1 MKLDWCAYRFISS
14 WTHFCIF
21 FFFFLATMSLWSGLK
36 LYLELQKN
44 SLQVLLARK
53 VYYFF
58 FIFFFF
64 IFTHSEL
71 ITWRRSGMVGQVGRY
86 LHSTSDDLENETP
99 KINSSF
105 KWDLFLNVCFS
116 LFAPTFTRYS
126 FTEPL
131 WRRHHPPDYKK
142 LYHQMILKLLL

>member
-1 MKLDWCAYRFISS
+1 MKWIETVFGIAKKFFTGPISKKS
-14 WTHFCIF
+14 L
-21 FFFFLATMSLWSGLK
+21 FFL
-36 LYLELQKN
+36 
-44 SLQVLLARK
+44 
-53 VYYFF
+53 FF
-58 FIFFFF
+58 L
-64 IFTHSEL
+64 FTHSEL

-131 WRRHHPPDYKK
+131 
-142 LYHQMILKLLL
+142 